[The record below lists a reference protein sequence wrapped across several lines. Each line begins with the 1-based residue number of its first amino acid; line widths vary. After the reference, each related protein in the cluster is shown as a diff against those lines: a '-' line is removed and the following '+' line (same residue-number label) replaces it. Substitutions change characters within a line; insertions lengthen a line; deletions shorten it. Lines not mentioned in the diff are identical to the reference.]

1 MLVNEE
7 FNQISSFLV
16 SFPGL
21 FPSGSAWC
29 ELFTGANATRKVKF
43 LLFFYNPVKTDL
55 AGSRSGRQ
63 LMISSSQSRPPFKV
77 IFSLCSGLGENYY
90 EIFLAVSSSFQG

>member
-29 ELFTGANATRKVKF
+29 ELFTGANATREVKF
-43 LLFFYNPVKTDL
+43 LLFFFTT
-55 AGSRSGRQ
+55 
-63 LMISSSQSRPPFKV
+63 QSKLTWQEV
-77 IFSLCSGLGENYY
+77 GVGDNL
-90 EIFLAVSSSFQG
+90 